1 MNQIKKALIEELHK
15 PVRKNFPRRKVE
27 MRGIDETWQADLVDM
42 QTYSRDNKGYNF
54 LLTVIDNV
62 SKYAWAVPLKNKT
75 GVEVTKALKSIFAK
89 GRIPRKL
96 HVDQGT
102 EFYNANCKTL
112 LDSYNIKLYSTYS
125 NLKASIVERFNRTLK
140 SKMWKK
146 FSLQGNYKWLDIL
159 SNLVSEYNDTKH
171 GTIGMKPKYVNA
183 CNEIDVLKKFNV
195 ERWNKMRPKFKLGD
209 KVRISKS
216 KHIFEKG
223 YTPNFTT
230 EVFTIYKVKNTV
242 PHTYLLKDYEGEQ
255 IAGGFYEKELLKT
268 SHPDVYL
275 VEKVLKRRGN
285 KLFVKWLGF
294 ENTHNSWIDKS
305 DL

>member
-146 FSLQGNYKWLDIL
+146 FSLQGSYKWLDIL
-159 SNLVSEYNDTKH
+159 TNLKWFL
-171 GTIGMKPKYVNA
+171 M
-183 CNEIDVLKKFNV
+183 VLH
-195 ERWNKMRPKFKLGD
+195 
-209 KVRISKS
+209 VRI
-216 KHIFEKG
+216 
-223 YTPNFTT
+223 
-230 EVFTIYKVKNTV
+230 
-242 PHTYLLKDYEGEQ
+242 
-255 IAGGFYEKELLKT
+255 
-268 SHPDVYL
+268 
-275 VEKVLKRRGN
+275 
-285 KLFVKWLGF
+285 
-294 ENTHNSWIDKS
+294 
-305 DL
+305 